1 MAFGRYLLCGGACD
15 WNGERDSFYLA
26 NNGINGSDVGWDFAP
41 CSIVAVGAWSLK
53 TTLRTLA
60 IAFVAALFGVYVGRG
75 LLDHQPAP
83 KYDIHAFIHEHLAL
97 DKDQMDR
104 LAVLESQF
112 ALRRTALEMQLRS
125 DNALLAEAIEAEH
138 GAGPRVDAAIDRSHD
153 VMGRLQKETLAHVFA
168 MRQLLR
174 PDQATKFDQAVVK
187 ALTEDRRE
195 P

>member
-1 MAFGRYLLCGGACD
+1 MR
-15 WNGERDSFYLA
+15 
-26 NNGINGSDVGWDFAP
+26 
-41 CSIVAVGAWSLK
+41 

-60 IAFVAALFGVYVGRG
+60 IAFMAALIGVFVGRSV
-75 LLDHQPAP
+75 LDHRQSP
-83 KYDIHAFIHEHLAL
+83 KYDIHTFIHERLAL
-97 DKDQMDR
+97 DKDQMER

-112 ALRRTALEMQLRS
+112 AVRRTALEMELRS

-138 GAGPRVDAAIDRSHD
+138 GAGPRVDAAIDRSHE

-174 PDQATKFDQAVVK
+174 PDQAAKFDQAVVK